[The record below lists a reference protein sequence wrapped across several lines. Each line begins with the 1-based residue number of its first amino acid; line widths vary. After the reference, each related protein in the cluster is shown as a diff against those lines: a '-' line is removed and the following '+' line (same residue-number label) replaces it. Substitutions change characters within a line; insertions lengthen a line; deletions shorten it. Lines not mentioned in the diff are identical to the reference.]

1 MTSVRS
7 GLVVRT
13 ILPLRP
19 YQEQAIDALRERWKE
34 EEARRLAI
42 ILPTGGGKTVVFAH
56 LSKMILE
63 AAPAKRVLILVHTDE
78 LVRQAAKKVKDIAPH
93 LIVGIVKAKENEV
106 TADVIVASVQT
117 LRAPR
122 RMAQIRNVEIVIVD
136 ECHHAVANTY
146 MSILEHFGCFK
157 PDGARAVGFTATLVR
172 GDDKSLG
179 LVWQD
184 VAFERD
190 ISWMVRRGFLIP
202 PRGIAVEVPDLNLA
216 AVKSTRKDFRD
227 GELGEALAESL
238 APEKIVEAY
247 REHADGRK
255 AILFAPTVAS
265 AEAVAE
271 MLTAEGVSAEVIHGA
286 MKQDE
291 RDAILD
297 RHRSGMTRVVANCMI
312 LTEGYDD
319 PEVDCIIMARPT
331 KSRGLYIQCV
341 GRGLRVNPARPYE
354 EQDCIVLDVVG
365 ANAVHSLRSIVDLSD
380 KPLDPEK
387 AKKGRSLTE
396 LEDEFDAGE
405 GVDEDEAPVWRGE
418 VAARE
423 FDPLGNASAR
433 AKVWIQ
439 TSGGTYFVPAGK
451 SAYVFIMEWPSSGRW
466 TVGFCTTKAN
476 DSLPFCSVDSIP
488 LECEHDG
495 CTSRRNV
502 GTTLHRG
509 IGLEEA
515 MVWAEDLATD
525 LGAASLNTASRNAPW
540 RKRDASDK
548 MVSYARGLGISLP
561 EGRVKA
567 GEVSDLIGKIEGTR
581 RIDPLVQRV
590 RG

>member
-1 MTSVRS
+1 MVKS
-7 GLVVRT
+7 
-13 ILPLRP
+13 ILPLRG
-19 YQEQAIDALRERWKE
+19 YQEQAIEALRERWKE

-56 LSKMILE
+56 LSKMILD
-63 AAPAKRVLILVHTDE
+63 AAPDKRVLILVHTDE

-93 LIVGIVKAKENEV
+93 LIVGIVKAKENDV

-122 RMAQIRNVEIVIVD
+122 RMAQIRDVEIVIVD

-146 MSILEHFGCFK
+146 MKILEHFGCFK

-190 ISWMVRRGFLIP
+190 ISWMVRKGFLIP

-216 AVKSTRKDFRD
+216 SVKSTRKDFRD

-238 APEKIVEAY
+238 APEKIAEAY

-255 AILFAPTVAS
+255 AILFAPTIAS
-265 AEAVAE
+265 AEVF
-271 MLTAEGVSAEVIHGA
+271 AEVFNDLDIPAEVVHGQ
-286 MKQDE
+286 MKQEE

-297 RHRSGMTRVVANCMI
+297 RHRAGITRVVANCMV

-341 GRGLRVNPARPYE
+341 GRGLRVDPARDYAD
-354 EQDCIVLDVVG
+354 QDCIILDVVG

-380 KPLDPEK
+380 KPIDPKK
-387 AKKGRSLTE
+387 AKEGKTLTE

-405 GVDEDEAPVWRGE
+405 GVPDDEIPVWRGD

-423 FDPLGNASAR
+423 FDPLGEQMRAR
-433 AKVWIQ
+433 SKVWLK
-439 TSGGTYFVPAGK
+439 TKGGNYFVPAGK
-451 SAYVFIMEWPSSGRW
+451 DAFAFICEWPKKGQWSVSWVSKSSSVTFYPCGP
-466 TVGFCTTKAN
+466 
-476 DSLPFCSVDSIP
+476 DSSPAKS
-488 LECEHDG
+488 CEHETRHTPRQG
-495 CTSRRNV
+495 GMTI
-502 GTTLHRG
+502 HRG
-509 IGLEEA
+509 LPLEEA
-515 MVWAEDLATD
+515 FVWAEELATD
-525 LGAASLNTASRNAPW
+525 MGAASLNTASANAPW
-540 RKRDASDK
+540 RKREASDAMK
-548 MVSYARGLGISLP
+548 SLAAGLGISLP
-561 EGRVKA
+561 PGVLRA
-567 GEVSDLIGKIEGTR
+567 GEVSDLITTMQGNR
-581 RIDPLVQRV
+581 RIDPLVSKV
-590 RG
+590 RKV